1 VLVNQEIVSQIQQY
15 WIADQQHAF
24 RGREQR
30 PIPTLEMLS
39 TTIDALF
46 RASLHVEE
54 GKPVKTSIAFVNP
67 ADFGGIELPKRRE
80 SPLAIRFSPPLP
92 LSTACIGKIGSLANG
107 TTAVLLA
114 DPDSLT
120 TPIWGIAL
128 ASRTSSLLTETAAGT
143 NETRHFL
150 PDCLTITVRGVGALE
165 IARGGS
171 NVARLENGAVRP
183 SQPSPI
189 DVDGLRLPL
198 LHMAGIQIPTQSS
211 SSANED
217 VWKWHL
223 LRDSIQ
229 HLLSEISE
237 NGGGASVIFVPAG
250 QVTSASALIETP
262 WAFSGSFELEELS
275 RAAHS
280 FRECSSAKAFSIE
293 GQMAHLFS
301 LRTKQVLRERIE
313 TLARLAGIDGGLL
326 LTPALNPIAFGA
338 KLKAEPW
345 KGAMVTGAAAF
356 GTPEQLDF
364 QKLGTRHGSA
374 RDFVGACPG
383 AVAFVASTDGPV
395 RALTRT
401 RHDLICYW
409 ADCRNSMQT

>member
-1 VLVNQEIVSQIQQY
+1 VLVNQELVSQIQQY

-24 RGREQR
+24 RGRDQR
-30 PIPTLEMLS
+30 PIPALEMLS

-54 GKPVKTSIAFVNP
+54 GKPVTTSIAFVTP
-67 ADFGGIELPKRRE
+67 ADFGAIELPKRRE
-80 SPLAIRFSPPLP
+80 SPLAIRFGPPLS
-92 LSTACIGKIGSLANG
+92 LSTTCIGKIGLLANG
-107 TTAVLLA
+107 KTAILLA
-114 DPDSLT
+114 DPDSPT
-120 TPIWGIAL
+120 TPIWGMAL
-128 ASRTSSLLTETAAGT
+128 ASGASSLLTETAAGT

-150 PDCLTITVRGVGALE
+150 PDCLTITVRGVGTLE

-171 NVARLENGAVRP
+171 NIARLENGAVRP

-198 LHMAGIQIPTQSS
+198 LHMIGIQSPTQGAFG
-211 SSANED
+211 ANGD

-223 LRDSIQ
+223 VRDSIQ

-237 NGGGASVIFVPAG
+237 NGGGASVIFVPAH
-250 QVTSASALIETP
+250 QVMRASTLIATP

-275 RAAHS
+275 RAAHN
-280 FRECSSAKAFSIE
+280 FRERASARPFSIE
-293 GQMAHLFS
+293 SQMAHLFS

-326 LTPALNPIAFGA
+326 LTPSLDPIAFGA
-338 KLKAEPW
+338 KLRAEPW
-345 KGAMVTGAAAF
+345 QGAMVAGATAF
-356 GTPEQLDF
+356 GTLEQLDF

-383 AVAFVASTDGPV
+383 TVAFVASTDGPV

-401 RHDLICYW
+401 GDDVICYW
-409 ADCRNSMQT
+409 ADCRTSMRV